1 MEKCSLKKH
10 EEIDAISFCED
21 CNKNMCQKCHY
32 HHLELFE
39 NHYLRLLNKFTG
51 ICQEE
56 NHSDSL
62 DYFCKDHN
70 KLCCA
75 SCISKTQSKGN
86 GLHKD
91 CNYCKIEEIKEEKSK
106 ILKDN
111 IKNMEDLSKQFGELM
126 EELKKNYEKVTK
138 EITKTKIQ
146 NIFTKIKESI
156 DGREKEVLSKFEDL
170 MDNHFDEIFEKEKQK
185 YKNISNTIE
194 EALQKSKDLE
204 EEMDDTKK
212 MSTVINE
219 CLLIENSIKD
229 LNNDVEKIKNKIDI
243 SKVTSGLKFSKEEDE
258 GLNKYVE
265 SISNLG
271 NIYIN
276 TNIFKFKK
284 CPEQI
289 SENKLYSVS
298 GEKENIITKTGV
310 DGWAGIACQSALDKS
325 NDKYIWTIKI
335 LKSNNKTIMVGVAPF
350 DFDINSSSYTN
361 SGWYLYLRSSFLY
374 SGKPHNYNNKKT
386 KLPKVKDE
394 IKIVL
399 NMKNRTL
406 RFIIDDEDKGDS
418 YTNISIDKPLVPV
431 VFLYNK
437 DDSVEINEN

>member
-56 NHSDSL
+56 NHSDNL

-70 KLCCA
+70 KLCCVA
-75 SCISKTQSKGN
+75 CISKNEGKGN

-91 CNYCKIEEIKEEKSK
+91 CNICKIEEIKEEKTK
-106 ILKDN
+106 ILNDN
-111 IKNMEDLSKQFGELM
+111 IKKMEDLSKQFGDLM

-138 EITKTKIQ
+138 EAAKTKIQ

-170 MDNHFDEIFEKEKQK
+170 MENHFDEIFENVKRK
-185 YKNISNTIE
+185 YEGISNTIE
-194 EALQKSKDLE
+194 QSLEKSKALE
-204 EEMDDTKK
+204 EK
-212 MSTVINE
+212 MNNTDKINAAINE
-219 CLLIENSIKD
+219 CLIIEDSIKD
-229 LNNDVEKIKNKIDI
+229 LNNDVSKIKDEIDI
-243 SKVTSGLKFSKEEDE
+243 SKATSSLKFSEKEDE
-258 GLNKYVE
+258 NLNKYVE
-265 SISNLG
+265 NLKKLG
-271 NIYIN
+271 NIYTNI
-276 TNIFKFKK
+276 NIFKFQK
-284 CPEQI
+284 CPEKI
-289 SENKLYSVS
+289 SENALYSVS
-298 GEKENIITKTGV
+298 GEKENIITKAGV
-310 DGWAGIACQSALDKS
+310 DGWVGIPCQNALDKS
-325 NDKYIWTIKI
+325 YDKFIWTIKI
-335 LKSNNKTIMVGVAPF
+335 LKSNNNTIMVGVAPIN
-350 DFDINSSSYTN
+350 FDINSSSYTD

-374 SGKPHNYNNKKT
+374 SGAPHNYYNKKT
-386 KLPKVKDE
+386 KLPKVKGE
-394 IKIVL
+394 IKIVM
-399 NMKNRTL
+399 NMKSKTL
-406 RFIIDDEDKGDS
+406 RFIVDDEDKGDS
-418 YTNISIDKPLVPV
+418 YKKISINKPLVPI